1 MATHAAV
8 LESARRC
15 FGRFGY
21 RKTSIDEVA
30 AEAGVAKGT
39 IYLHCSSKQELF
51 VSAVEHELRL
61 WLEDLGSPID
71 RTRRADQVLI
81 EMATR
86 DAAFVEER
94 PLVADLLC
102 GNLDAQIPDAA
113 ERLRT
118 LREIGL
124 SQVVA
129 VLELG
134 IEQGLF
140 ADDLDVE
147 ATAHVL
153 QEMQVSGAVLRHR
166 SALPTRDVRRRQA
179 AALRLVLRGLERS

>member
-1 MATHAAV
+1 MSTQEAV

-39 IYLHCSSKQELF
+39 VYLHCSSKQDLF
-51 VSAVEHELRL
+51 VAAVERELRL
-61 WLEDLGSPID
+61 WLEDLGSSID
-71 RTRRADQVLI
+71 RTRRADEILI
-81 EMATR
+81 DMATR

-102 GNLDAQIPDAA
+102 GNLDAHVTDGA
-113 ERLRT
+113 ERLRA
-118 LREIGL
+118 LRRLGL
-124 SQVVA
+124 SQVVS

-134 IEQGLF
+134 IEQGVF
-140 ADDLDVE
+140 AADLDVE
-147 ATAHVL
+147 ATAQVL

-166 SALPTRDVRRRQA
+166 SSLPTRLVRRRQA
-179 AALRLVLRGLERS
+179 AALHLVLRGLERR